1 MTVLNSMITFLIVV
15 SGVLTFLACYI
26 ESIQNTVK
34 EATESILLYRLQA
47 AKGRYFNYDRI
58 ATFIEENGVAYMLSN
73 SINPVMYIVF
83 KGLVGIVFGTL
94 IGVSIELPIIQKIA
108 VFILCFVIG
117 FFGIDVIV
125 KNNNENANQKMMLD
139 ISNTYDVL
147 KIQVRAGVYITD
159 SIFFCYQNC
168 SNKRLK
174 DALLAAYLDIKTDG
188 NIERAL
194 EKLNAKFNNRQIS
207 TLCAIL
213 EQSLTS
219 GQSAEI
225 LDNITKKNVDVQKLI
240 NQQYR
245 RKIEK
250 IYNTLGI
257 LIVIGLFAVV
267 FYIAGVTLKS
277 VLLQF

>member
-1 MTVLNSMITFLIVV
+1 
-15 SGVLTFLACYI
+15 
-26 ESIQNTVK
+26 
-34 EATESILLYRLQA
+34 
-47 AKGRYFNYDRI
+47 
-58 ATFIEENGVAYMLSN
+58 
-73 SINPVMYIVF
+73 
-83 KGLVGIVFGTL
+83 
-94 IGVSIELPIIQKIA
+94 
-108 VFILCFVIG
+108 
-117 FFGIDVIV
+117 
-125 KNNNENANQKMMLD
+125 MMLD

-188 NIERAL
+188 NIEQAL

>member
-26 ESIQNTVK
+26 EPIQNTVK

-125 KNNNENANQKMMLD
+125 KNNNEKSISLFDIIKHLPAMKRIQNIPYISEKLLQNMYAGIYQNED
-139 ISNTYDVL
+139 ISLFD
-147 KIQVRAGVYITD
+147 RITNNP
-159 SIFFCYQNC
+159 SSGGNPSSGSMSSRFF
-168 SNKRLK
+168 
-174 DALLAAYLDIKTDG
+174 
-188 NIERAL
+188 
-194 EKLNAKFNNRQIS
+194 
-207 TLCAIL
+207 
-213 EQSLTS
+213 
-219 GQSAEI
+219 
-225 LDNITKKNVDVQKLI
+225 
-240 NQQYR
+240 
-245 RKIEK
+245 
-250 IYNTLGI
+250 
-257 LIVIGLFAVV
+257 
-267 FYIAGVTLKS
+267 
-277 VLLQF
+277 

>member
-26 ESIQNTVK
+26 EPIQNTVK

-188 NIERAL
+188 NIEQAL

-245 RKIEK
+245 RKI
-250 IYNTLGI
+250 IH
-257 LIVIGLFAVV
+257 
-267 FYIAGVTLKS
+267 
-277 VLLQF
+277 